1 MYPDRQAINTKGIV
15 CTGLLIVIRL
25 KSFKVGMLLKPD
37 KNNLSTL
44 QLYNFQT
51 IKNEIRN

>member
-1 MYPDRQAINTKGIV
+1 MYPDRQTVYAKGVV
-15 CTGLLIVIRL
+15 CKGVLIVVTL

-44 QLYNFQT
+44 QLYNIQT

>member
-1 MYPDRQAINTKGIV
+1 MYPDWQTINAKGVV
-15 CTGLLIVIRL
+15 CKGVLIVVRL
-25 KSFKVGMLLKPD
+25 KSFKVEMLLKHD

-44 QLYNFQT
+44 QLYNIQT

>member
-1 MYPDRQAINTKGIV
+1 MYTHRQTINPKGVICKGV
-15 CTGLLIVIRL
+15 LIVVRL
-25 KSFKVGMLLKPD
+25 KNFKVEMLLKHD

-44 QLYNFQT
+44 QLYNIQT

>member
-1 MYPDRQAINTKGIV
+1 VYLNRQTINTKGVV
-15 CTGLLIVIRL
+15 CKGVLIVVRL
-25 KSFKVGMLLKPD
+25 KSFKVGMLLKTD
-37 KNNLSTL
+37 KANLSTL